1 MKLTN
6 QHKLP
11 DSIVSAITEISSNY
25 SRGKAD
31 CSVTQLID
39 SPKIKI
45 LSEEYHDKITEDV
58 ADRIW
63 SVLGT
68 SVHDLIEKT
77 DNKAITEKRLFAEC
91 NGWVISGALDRIVIL
106 DGK

>member
-6 QHKLP
+6 KHNLP
-11 DSIVSAITEISSNY
+11 SSIVSAITNISSNY

-45 LSEEYHDKITEDV
+45 LSEEYNDKLTEDV

-68 SVHDLIEKT
+68 STHDLIEKT
-77 DNKAITEKRLFAEC
+77 DNKATTEKRLYAEC
-91 NGWVISGALDRIVIL
+91 NVWIISGALDRIVVL
-106 DGK
+106 DDK